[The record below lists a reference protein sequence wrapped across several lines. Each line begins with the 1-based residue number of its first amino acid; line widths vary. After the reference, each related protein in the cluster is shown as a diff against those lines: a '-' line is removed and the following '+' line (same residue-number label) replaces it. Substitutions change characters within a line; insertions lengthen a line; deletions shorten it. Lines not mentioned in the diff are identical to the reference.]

1 MMLGR
6 MLSAAVAGD
15 EARRVRSASNRSLW
29 LMGLPLVL
37 LGLLVLAAPLLPLA
51 DPGLQDLRARLI
63 PPIFLEGGTW
73 EHPLGTDQLGRDIL
87 ARLVYG
93 GRLTF
98 IIAIAAVLVGSVF
111 GTLLGM
117 IAGYRGGWIDTVISR
132 VVDAQL
138 ALPFI
143 LLAIA
148 IIVSRGRSLVV
159 LVAVLAI
166 ISWAQYARVIRAE
179 ALSLRE
185 RPFILGLRAAGASP
199 MRIILRHVFPNVGG
213 TVLVLAT
220 LEVGT
225 MILAESALSFL
236 GLGVVAPDISWGGM
250 LAGGREFIQDAWWV
264 VAFPGIAI
272 TFVVLLIN
280 LLGDA
285 LRARYD
291 PRKRTYL

>member
-1 MMLGR
+1 MLGR
-6 MLSAAVAGD
+6 VRTAEVSEG
-15 EARRVRSASNRSLW
+15 ETRSIRRSGNRSLW
-29 LMGLPLVL
+29 LLGLPLLL
-37 LGLLVLAAPLLPLA
+37 LGLLVVAAPLLPLA
-51 DPGLQDLRARLI
+51 DPGLQDLRGRLI

-73 EHPLGTDQLGRDIL
+73 EHPLGTDQLGRDLL
-87 ARLVYG
+87 ARVIYG

-98 IIAIAAVLVGSVF
+98 VIAIAAVLVGSVF

-117 IAGYRGGWIDTVISR
+117 VAGYRRGWIDTIISR

-199 MRIILRHVFPNVGG
+199 IRIILRHIFPNIGG

-236 GLGVVAPDISWGGM
+236 GLGVVPPDISWGGM

-264 VAFPGIAI
+264 VTFPGIAI
-272 TFVVLLIN
+272 TFVVMSIN
-280 LLGDA
+280 LLGDT

>member
-1 MMLGR
+1 
-6 MLSAAVAGD
+6 
-15 EARRVRSASNRSLW
+15 
-29 LMGLPLVL
+29 MGLPLLL
-37 LGLLVLAAPLLPLA
+37 LGLLVVAAPLLPLA
-51 DPGLQDLRARLI
+51 DPGLQDLRARLL

-73 EHPLGTDQLGRDIL
+73 EHPLGTDQLGRDLL
-87 ARLVYG
+87 ARVIYG

-98 IIAIAAVLVGSVF
+98 VIAIAAVLVGSVF

-117 IAGYRGGWIDTVISR
+117 IAGYRRGWIDTIISR

-199 MRIILRHVFPNVGG
+199 IRIILRHIFPNIGG

-236 GLGVVAPDISWGGM
+236 GLGVVPPDISWGGM

-264 VAFPGIAI
+264 VTFPGIAI
-272 TFVVLLIN
+272 TSVVMSIN

>member
-1 MMLGR
+1 MLGR
-6 MLSAAVAGD
+6 VRTAEISDG
-15 EARRVRSASNRSLW
+15 ETRTIRRSGNRSLW
-29 LMGLPLVL
+29 LMGLPLLL
-37 LGLLVLAAPLLPLA
+37 LGLLVVAAPLLPLA
-51 DPGLQDLRARLI
+51 DPGLQDLRGRLI

-73 EHPLGTDQLGRDIL
+73 EHPLGTDQLGRDLL
-87 ARLVYG
+87 ARVIYG

-98 IIAIAAVLVGSVF
+98 VIAIAAVLVGSVF

-117 IAGYRGGWIDTVISR
+117 IAGYRRGWIDTIISR

-199 MRIILRHVFPNVGG
+199 IRIILRHIFPNIGG

-236 GLGVVAPDISWGGM
+236 GLGVVPPDISWGGM

-264 VAFPGIAI
+264 VTFPGIAI
-272 TFVVLLIN
+272 TFVVMSIN
-280 LLGDA
+280 LLGDT

>member
-1 MMLGR
+1 MIL
-6 MLSAAVAGD
+6 
-15 EARRVRSASNRSLW
+15 RRVRSAEDSEVGTWSFRRSGNRALW
-29 LMGLPLVL
+29 LMGLPLLL
-37 LGLLVLAAPLLPLA
+37 LGLLVVAAPFLPLA
-51 DPGLQDLRARLI
+51 DPGLQDLRGRLI

-73 EHPLGTDQLGRDIL
+73 EHPLGTDQLGRDLL
-87 ARLVYG
+87 ARVIYG

-98 IIAIAAVLVGSVF
+98 VIAIAAVLVGSVF

-117 IAGYRGGWIDTVISR
+117 IAGYRRGWIDTIISR

-199 MRIILRHVFPNVGG
+199 IRIILRHIFPNIGG

-236 GLGVVAPDISWGGM
+236 GLGVVPPDISWGGM
-250 LAGGREFIQDAWWV
+250 LAGGREFIKDAWWV
-264 VAFPGIAI
+264 VTFPGIAI
-272 TFVVLLIN
+272 TSVVMSIN

-291 PRKRTYL
+291 PRKRTYP

>member
-1 MMLGR
+1 MMFGR
-6 MLSAAVAGD
+6 MLTGAVLGKQAN
-15 EARRVRSASNRSLW
+15 RVRRASNRSLW

-37 LGLLVLAAPLLPLA
+37 LGLVVLVAPLLPLV

-73 EHPLGTDQLGRDIL
+73 EHPLGTDQLGRDLL
-87 ARLVYG
+87 ARIIYG

-98 IIAIAAVLVGSVF
+98 VIAIAAVLFGSVF

-117 IAGYRGGWIDTVISR
+117 IAGYRRGWMDTVIAR

-148 IIVSRGRSLVV
+148 IIVSRGRSLTV

-185 RPFILGLRAAGASP
+185 RPFILGLRAAGASST
-199 MRIILRHVFPNVGG
+199 RIILRHVLPNVGG

-236 GLGVVAPDISWGGM
+236 GLGVVSPDISWGGM

-272 TFVVLLIN
+272 TFVVLSIN

-291 PRKRTYL
+291 PRKRTYV

>member
-1 MMLGR
+1 MPGSLHT
-6 MLSAAVAGD
+6 AGVSED
-15 EARRVRSASNRSLW
+15 ETRGSRRSANRALW
-29 LMGLPLVL
+29 LMGLPLLL
-37 LGLLVLAAPLLPLA
+37 LGLLVVAAPLLPLA

-87 ARLVYG
+87 ARVIYG

-98 IIAIAAVLVGSVF
+98 VIAIAAVLVGSAF

-117 IAGYRGGWIDTVISR
+117 IAGYRRGWIDTIISR

-199 MRIILRHVFPNVGG
+199 IRIILRHIFPNIGG

-236 GLGVVAPDISWGGM
+236 GLGVVPPDISWGGM

-264 VAFPGIAI
+264 VTFPGIAI
-272 TFVVLLIN
+272 TFVVMSIN

-291 PRKRTYL
+291 PRKRTYP

>member
-6 MLSAAVAGD
+6 MLTGAVAGD
-15 EARRVRSASNRSLW
+15 EARSLRRSSNRSLW
-29 LMGLPLVL
+29 LMGLPLLL

-63 PPIFLEGGTW
+63 QPIFLEGGTW

-87 ARLVYG
+87 ARIIYG

-117 IAGYRGGWIDTVISR
+117 IAGYRRGWIDTVIAR

-185 RPFILGLRAAGASP
+185 RPFILGLRAAGASS

-272 TFVVLLIN
+272 TFVVLSIN

>member
-1 MMLGR
+1 MILGNHPTADV
-6 MLSAAVAGD
+6 SED
-15 EARRVRSASNRSLW
+15 ETRSMRRSGNRSLW
-29 LMGLPLVL
+29 LMGLPLLL
-37 LGLLVLAAPLLPLA
+37 LGLLVVVAPLLPLA
-51 DPGLQDLRARLI
+51 DPGLQDLRGRLI

-73 EHPLGTDQLGRDIL
+73 EHPLGTDQLGRDLL
-87 ARLVYG
+87 ARVIYG

-98 IIAIAAVLVGSVF
+98 VIAIAAVLVGSVF

-117 IAGYRGGWIDTVISR
+117 IAGYRRGWIDTIISR

-199 MRIILRHVFPNVGG
+199 IRIILRHIFPNIGG

-236 GLGVVAPDISWGGM
+236 GLGVVPPDISWGGM

-264 VAFPGIAI
+264 VTFPGIAI
-272 TFVVLLIN
+272 TFVVMSIN

>member
-1 MMLGR
+1 MMFGR
-6 MLSAAVAGD
+6 MLTGAVLGKQAN
-15 EARRVRSASNRSLW
+15 RVRRANNRSLW

-37 LGLLVLAAPLLPLA
+37 LGLVVLVAPLLPLV

-73 EHPLGTDQLGRDIL
+73 EHPLGTDQLGRDLL
-87 ARLVYG
+87 ARLIYG

-98 IIAIAAVLVGSVF
+98 VIAIAAVLFGSVF

-117 IAGYRGGWIDTVISR
+117 IAGYRRGWMDTVIAR

-148 IIVSRGRSLVV
+148 IIVSRGRSLTV

-185 RPFILGLRAAGASP
+185 RPFILGLRAAGASS
-199 MRIILRHVFPNVGG
+199 MRIILRHVLPNVGG

-236 GLGVVAPDISWGGM
+236 GLGVVSPDISWGGM

-272 TFVVLLIN
+272 TFVVLSIN

-291 PRKRTYL
+291 PRKRTYV

>member
-1 MMLGR
+1 ML
-6 MLSAAVAGD
+6 
-15 EARRVRSASNRSLW
+15 RRVRSAEVSEVGTWSIRRSGNRALW
-29 LMGLPLVL
+29 LMGLPLLL
-37 LGLLVLAAPLLPLA
+37 LGLLVVAAPLLPLA
-51 DPGLQDLRARLI
+51 DPGLQDLRARLL

-73 EHPLGTDQLGRDIL
+73 EHPLGTDQLGRDLL
-87 ARLVYG
+87 ARVIYG

-98 IIAIAAVLVGSVF
+98 VIAIAAVLVGSVF

-117 IAGYRGGWIDTVISR
+117 IAGYRRGWIDTIISR

-199 MRIILRHVFPNVGG
+199 IRIILRHIFPNIGG

-236 GLGVVAPDISWGGM
+236 GLGVVPPDISWGGM

-264 VAFPGIAI
+264 VTFPGIAI
-272 TFVVLLIN
+272 TSVVMSIN

>member
-1 MMLGR
+1 MTLLGAMTGSR
-6 MLSAAVAGD
+6 ATGPIKR
-15 EARRVRSASNRSLW
+15 ARRSANRTLW
-29 LMGLPLVL
+29 MMGLPLGL
-37 LGLLVLAAPLLPLA
+37 LGLLVLAAPLLPLP

-63 PPIFLEGGTW
+63 PPIFLEGGSW
-73 EHPLGTDQLGRDIL
+73 EHPLGTDQLGRDLL
-87 ARLVYG
+87 ARIIYG

-98 IIAIAAVLVGSVF
+98 VIAIAAVLVGSVF

-117 IAGYRGGWIDTVISR
+117 IAGYRRGWVDTVISR

-148 IIVSRGRSLVV
+148 IIVSRGRSLAV

-185 RPFILGLRAAGASP
+185 RPFILGLRAAGASS
-199 MRIILRHVFPNVGG
+199 MRIIIRHIFPNVGG

-236 GLGVVAPDISWGGM
+236 GLGVVSPDISWGGM

-272 TFVVLLIN
+272 TFVVLSIN

>member
-1 MMLGR
+1 MMFGR
-6 MLSAAVAGD
+6 MLTGAVLGKQAN
-15 EARRVRSASNRSLW
+15 RVRRASNRSLW

-37 LGLLVLAAPLLPLA
+37 LGLVVLVAPLLPLV

-73 EHPLGTDQLGRDIL
+73 EHPLGTDQLGRDLL
-87 ARLVYG
+87 ARIIYG

-98 IIAIAAVLVGSVF
+98 VIAIAAVLFGSVF

-117 IAGYRGGWIDTVISR
+117 IAGYRRGWIDTVIAR

-148 IIVSRGRSLVV
+148 IIVSRGRSLTV

-185 RPFILGLRAAGASP
+185 RPFILGLRAAGASS
-199 MRIILRHVFPNVGG
+199 MRIILRHVLPNVGG

-236 GLGVVAPDISWGGM
+236 GLGVISPDISWGGM

-272 TFVVLLIN
+272 TFVVLSIN
-280 LLGDA
+280 LLGDT

-291 PRKRTYL
+291 PRKRTYV

>member
-1 MMLGR
+1 MLGR
-6 MLSAAVAGD
+6 VTTVEVSDG
-15 EARRVRSASNRSLW
+15 ETRTIRRSGYRSLW
-29 LMGLPLVL
+29 LMGFPLVL
-37 LGLLVLAAPLLPLA
+37 LGLLVVAAPLLPLA
-51 DPGLQDLRARLI
+51 DPGLQDLRARLL

-73 EHPLGTDQLGRDIL
+73 EHPLGTDQLGRDLL
-87 ARLVYG
+87 ARVIYG

-98 IIAIAAVLVGSVF
+98 VIAIAAVLVGSVF

-117 IAGYRGGWIDTVISR
+117 IAGYRRGWIDTIISR

-199 MRIILRHVFPNVGG
+199 IRIILRHIFPNIGG

-236 GLGVVAPDISWGGM
+236 GLGVVPPDISWGGM

-264 VAFPGIAI
+264 VTFPGIAI
-272 TFVVLLIN
+272 TFVVMSIN

>member
-1 MMLGR
+1 MILPKAPGSAVSVGKARKSGR
-6 MLSAAVAGD
+6 AGD
-15 EARRVRSASNRSLW
+15 RSLW
-29 LMGLPLVL
+29 WMGLPLLL
-37 LGLLVLAAPLLPLA
+37 LGLVVLAAPLLPLA

-63 PPIFLEGGTW
+63 PPVFLEGGGW
-73 EHPLGTDQLGRDIL
+73 DHPLGTDQLGRDLL
-87 ARLVYG
+87 ARIIYG

-98 IIAIAAVLVGSVF
+98 IIAVAAVLVGSVF

-117 IAGYRGGWIDTVISR
+117 IAGYRRGWIDTVIAR

-148 IIVSRGRSLVV
+148 IIVNRGRSLAV

-199 MRIILRHVFPNVGG
+199 MRIILRHIFPNVGG

-236 GLGVVAPDISWGGM
+236 GLGVASPDISWGGI

-264 VAFPGIAI
+264 VTFPGLAI
-272 TFVVLLIN
+272 TFVVMSIN
-280 LLGDA
+280 LLGDE

>member
-1 MMLGR
+1 MILPKVLGSTV
-6 MLSAAVAGD
+6 SAG
-15 EARRVRSASNRSLW
+15 EARRARRAGARSLW
-29 LMGLPLVL
+29 WMGLPLL
-37 LGLLVLAAPLLPLA
+37 LLALVVLAAPLLPLA
-51 DPGLQDLRARLI
+51 DPGLQNLRGRLI
-63 PPIFLEGGTW
+63 PPVFLEGGTW
-73 EHPLGTDQLGRDIL
+73 DHPLGTDQLGRDLL
-87 ARLVYG
+87 ARIIFG

-117 IAGYRGGWIDTVISR
+117 IAGYRRGWIDTVIAR

-199 MRIILRHVFPNVGG
+199 MRIILRHIFPNVGG

-236 GLGVVAPDISWGGM
+236 GLGVASPDISWGGI
-250 LAGGREFIQDAWWV
+250 LAGGREFIKDAWWV
-264 VAFPGIAI
+264 ATFPGLAI
-272 TFVVLLIN
+272 TFVVMSIN
-280 LLGDA
+280 LLGDE

>member
-1 MMLGR
+1 ML
-6 MLSAAVAGD
+6 
-15 EARRVRSASNRSLW
+15 RRVRSAEVSEVGTWSIRRSGNRALW
-29 LMGLPLVL
+29 LMGLPLLL
-37 LGLLVLAAPLLPLA
+37 LGLLVVAAPLLPLA
-51 DPGLQDLRARLI
+51 DPGLQDLRARLL

-73 EHPLGTDQLGRDIL
+73 EHPLGTDQLGRDLL
-87 ARLVYG
+87 ARVIYG

-98 IIAIAAVLVGSVF
+98 VIAIAAVLVGSVF

-117 IAGYRGGWIDTVISR
+117 IAGYRRGWIDTIISR

-199 MRIILRHVFPNVGG
+199 IRIIIHHIFPNIGG

-236 GLGVVAPDISWGGM
+236 GLGVVPPDISWGGM

-264 VAFPGIAI
+264 VTFPGIAI
-272 TFVVLLIN
+272 TFVVMSIN

>member
-1 MMLGR
+1 MLGR
-6 MLSAAVAGD
+6 VCTAEVSD
-15 EARRVRSASNRSLW
+15 SETRTIRRSGNRSLW
-29 LMGLPLVL
+29 LMGFPLLL
-37 LGLLVLAAPLLPLA
+37 LGLLVVAAPFLPLA

-73 EHPLGTDQLGRDIL
+73 EHPLGTDQLGRDLL
-87 ARLVYG
+87 ARVIYG

-98 IIAIAAVLVGSVF
+98 VIAIAAVLVGSVF

-117 IAGYRGGWIDTVISR
+117 IAGYRRGWIDTIISR

-185 RPFILGLRAAGASP
+185 RPFILGLRAVGASP
-199 MRIILRHVFPNVGG
+199 IRIILRHIFPNIGG

-236 GLGVVAPDISWGGM
+236 GLGVVPPDISWGGM
-250 LAGGREFIQDAWWV
+250 LAGGREFIKDAWWV
-264 VAFPGIAI
+264 VTFPGIAI
-272 TFVVLLIN
+272 TSVVMSIN

>member
-1 MMLGR
+1 ML
-6 MLSAAVAGD
+6 
-15 EARRVRSASNRSLW
+15 RRVRSAEDSEVGTRSFRRSGNRALW
-29 LMGLPLVL
+29 LMGLPLLL
-37 LGLLVLAAPLLPLA
+37 LGLLVVAAPLLPLA
-51 DPGLQDLRARLI
+51 DPGLQDLRGRLI
-63 PPIFLEGGTW
+63 PPIFMEGGTW
-73 EHPLGTDQLGRDIL
+73 EHPLGTDQLGRDLL
-87 ARLVYG
+87 ARVIYG

-98 IIAIAAVLVGSVF
+98 VIAVAAVLVGSVF

-117 IAGYRGGWIDTVISR
+117 IAGYRRGWIDTIISR

-199 MRIILRHVFPNVGG
+199 IRIILRHIFPNIGG

-225 MILAESALSFL
+225 MILADSALSFL
-236 GLGVVAPDISWGGM
+236 GLG
-250 LAGGREFIQDAWWV
+250 
-264 VAFPGIAI
+264 
-272 TFVVLLIN
+272 
-280 LLGDA
+280 
-285 LRARYD
+285 
-291 PRKRTYL
+291 